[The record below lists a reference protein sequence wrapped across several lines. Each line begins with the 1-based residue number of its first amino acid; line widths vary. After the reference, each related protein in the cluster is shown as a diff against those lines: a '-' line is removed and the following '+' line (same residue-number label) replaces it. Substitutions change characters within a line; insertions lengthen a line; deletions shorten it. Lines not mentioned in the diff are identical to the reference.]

1 MHACMHVCCWSITA
15 ILVSAST
22 DGSAQVTQGHGNSI
36 PMKLAYYKSGK
47 KKHRSWQ
54 TYLVQNH
61 QLEQEDRLKEKKQH
75 SGHARLLL
83 GYSIN

>member
-1 MHACMHVCCWSITA
+1 MCLVYYAQMEMHACMYACMHVCCWSITA

-47 KKHRSWQ
+47 KK
-54 TYLVQNH
+54 TPIMAN
-61 QLEQEDRLKEKKQH
+61 
-75 SGHARLLL
+75 LL
-83 GYSIN
+83 SSESST